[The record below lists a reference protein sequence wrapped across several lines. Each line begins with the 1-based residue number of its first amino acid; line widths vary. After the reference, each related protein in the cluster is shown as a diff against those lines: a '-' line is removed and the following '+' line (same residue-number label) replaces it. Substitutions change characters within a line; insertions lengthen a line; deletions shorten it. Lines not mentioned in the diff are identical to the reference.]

1 MTFCRSLTLIFKPN
15 YKIPTF
21 FSFFPV
27 ARHQRGIVP
36 EVISIISPNFYVS
49 QRGGMILR
57 KPGQLRLL
65 PRGRG
70 WWRLKKL
77 WKWKTKTRKVF
88 VSFLSALVLF
98 LPYQV
103 VFTCCT
109 ACLIPSLS
117 SDFYLLHCLS
127 YSFLIKWFLLVAL
140 LVLFLPFQ
148 VVFTC
153 CTACLITSVSSDFYL
168 LSVWL
173 LQMGVRTRWMVIHLQ
188 RSSWPK
194 LWKTYRQ
201 VN

>member
-27 ARHQRGIVP
+27 VRHQRGVVP

-70 WWRLKKL
+70 WRRLKKL
-77 WKWKTKTRKVF
+77 WNWKTKTSKVF
-88 VSFLSALVLF
+88 VSFLSANLIPN
-98 LPYQV
+98 PYQV

-109 ACLIPSLS
+109 ASLIPSLS
-117 SDFYLLHCLS
+117 SGFYLLLHCLS
-127 YSFLIKWFLLVAL
+127 YSFRIKWFLLVVCVIVADGSKNEVDGDSFTEKL
-140 LVLFLPFQ
+140 LAQ
-148 VVFTC
+148 VVKN
-153 CTACLITSVSSDFYL
+153 
-168 LSVWL
+168 
-173 LQMGVRTRWMVIHLQ
+173 LQAG
-188 RSSWPK
+188 
-194 LWKTYRQ
+194 
-201 VN
+201 